1 MTGSAGGGRSSQRGI
16 TLIGLVMWAIV
27 VGAVALVALKVFP
40 TVNEYWTILRAVN
53 KIAQDNPATVQEA
66 RTAFD
71 KQKEIEYSI
80 ASITGKDLT
89 VTKENDR
96 LVIRFAYDKEIELV
110 DPVFLLIK
118 YRGEGKAQPTR

>member
-1 MTGSAGGGRSSQRGI
+1 MTGSAGGRVAQRGI

-27 VGAVALVALKVFP
+27 IGAVALVGLKVFP

-53 KIAQDNPATVQEA
+53 KIAQDNPATVQEV
-66 RTAFD
+66 REAFN
-71 KQKEIEYSI
+71 KQKEVEYSI
-80 ASITGKDLT
+80 ASIDGKDLQ

-110 DPVFLLIK
+110 APVFLLIK
-118 YRGEGKAQPTR
+118 YRGEGKAQPPR